1 LNANLR
7 DRIKMSANSIAAGGY
22 IGASFIIN
30 GSIANRW
37 GKGTQPANLGT
48 ATSTHVVDTL
58 FLNTNDFRRGP
69 GGQRHLGRRLDGG
82 HFRGQ
87 LPVDPPLVQQLTQ
100 RHRHPARTALT
111 GPVRPPRT
119 VAWRCWPGPSASTS
133 HWPNCWASLSQMLA
147 STDSYGG

>member
-58 FLNTNDFRRGP
+58 FLNTNDF
-69 GGQRHLGRRLDGG
+69 
-82 HFRGQ
+82 
-87 LPVDPPLVQQLTQ
+87 VEVQAANGTSV
-100 RHRHPARTALT
+100 AGSTA
-111 GPVRPPRT
+111 V
-119 VAWRCWPGPSASTS
+119 TS
-133 HWPNCWASLSQMLA
+133 EGNSRWTLRWCSN
-147 STDSYGG
+147 